1 MMLAVASQPPSGGST
16 FATGADVSRFQ
27 RSTVPGKANGA
38 AGMTPQGVT
47 QATVSTGMPGDASG
61 LPMGPVVR
69 IARGTTVTV
78 VPVGGQRIAQQQTN
92 ASPVGATNPSVP
104 MGGNK

>member
-1 MMLAVASQPPSGGST
+1 EEAIASGSVKVPANGDARAEKAMMLAVASQPQSGGST

-61 LPMGPVVR
+61 LPMGP
-69 IARGTTVTV
+69 
-78 VPVGGQRIAQQQTN
+78 
-92 ASPVGATNPSVP
+92 
-104 MGGNK
+104 